1 MKEVSYKEYVILIGE
16 NANENHQLVL
26 NSNANDYWAHI
37 SGYPSAHAVIRN
49 PSGAR
54 VHNKVVNRAC
64 CIIKSASNKCKS
76 IPKLQF
82 DVCRISNL
90 VTTDTPGL
98 VEFVSEPSHFKI

>member
-1 MKEVSYKEYVILIGE
+1 MKQVSYEGYIIMIGE
-16 NANENHQLVL
+16 NANENQLLVL

-49 PSGAR
+49 PSGSR
-54 VHNKVVNRAC
+54 VHNKIIKRAC
-64 CIIKSASNKCKS
+64 CIIKSTSNKCKS
-76 IPKLQF
+76 IPRLQF

-98 VEFVSEPSHFKI
+98 VEVVSKPTHFKI

>member
-1 MKEVSYKEYVILIGE
+1 MKEISYEGYVILIGE
-16 NANENHQLVL
+16 NAEENQQLVL
-26 NSNANDYWAHI
+26 NSDANDYWTHI

-54 VHNKVVNRAC
+54 VHNKVVKRAC
-64 CIIKSASNKCKS
+64 CIIKSANNKCKS

-98 VEFVSEPSHFKI
+98 VELINKPSHIRI